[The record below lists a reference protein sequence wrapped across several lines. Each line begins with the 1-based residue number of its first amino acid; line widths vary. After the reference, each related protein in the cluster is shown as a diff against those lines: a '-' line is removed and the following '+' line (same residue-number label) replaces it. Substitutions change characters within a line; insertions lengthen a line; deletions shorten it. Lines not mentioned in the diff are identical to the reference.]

1 MAAITRRAVLG
12 WLGAVGAVLIA
23 PAGGF
28 VTYLYVKSGRSN
40 TGELTFANQ
49 VRIPPLL
56 APTADSDGGKRFRME
71 LQEGTSELLPGKLTR
86 TWGANGPIL
95 GPTLR
100 ATRGERV
107 AIEVTNRLPETTTVH
122 WHGMHLPAEMDGG
135 PHQPIPNG
143 ATWRPTWTIA
153 QRAATLWYH
162 PHLHQTTAQHV
173 YRGVAGLFL
182 IDDPA
187 TADLPLPSQ
196 YGVDD
201 VPVIIQDRNFTEDGQ
216 LDMTDMNFSGLTVT
230 GLLGQE
236 ILINGTHNPHFPV
249 TAELTRFRLLNGS
262 NARVYDIGFTD
273 DRDFSLIATDSGLLA
288 TPQRMNRLLLS
299 PGERAEIVV
308 RCRPGEE
315 VIMRSFPPT
324 LGANFAYERLA
335 GGDDTHDLL
344 KLVAASSLRPSPPLP
359 AKLGDEP
366 PPPKPTITAPF
377 RLEMGDFTFN
387 GKTMG
392 SDRLDRVVRTD
403 AVEVWEIV
411 NGQAI
416 PHNFHVHGSAFHVL
430 DVNGRKPPARWRGE
444 KDTVFVAPGNTLR
457 LAVRFLPYSDPRHP
471 YMFHCHI
478 LAHEDAGMMGQFMT
492 VSEKDAP
499 LVSTDGLSKEHV
511 GHGG

>member
-1 MAAITRRAVLG
+1 MAAVTRRTVLG

-28 VTYLYVKSGRSN
+28 VTYLYIKSSRSN
-40 TGELTFANQ
+40 TGKLSFANR

-56 APTADSDGGKRFRME
+56 APTADADGRKRFHLE
-71 LQEGTSELLPGKLTR
+71 LQEGTSELLPGKLAR
-86 TWGANGPIL
+86 TWGANGPLL

-135 PHQPIPNG
+135 PHQPIPSDT
-143 ATWRPTWTIA
+143 TWKPAWTIE

-187 TADLPLPSQ
+187 TAGLALPQQ

-201 VPVIIQDRNFTEDGQ
+201 VPLIIQDRNFTEDGQ

-230 GLLGQE
+230 GLLGQD
-236 ILINGTHNPHFPV
+236 ILVNGTYDPHFQV
-249 TAELTRFRLLNGS
+249 TSELTRFRLLNGS
-262 NARVYDIGFTD
+262 NARVYDIGFLD
-273 DRDFSLIATDSGLLA
+273 DREFSVIATDSGLLA
-288 TPQRMNRLLLS
+288 APQRRKRLMLS

-308 RCRPGEE
+308 RFRPGEE

-324 LGANFAYERLA
+324 LGANFAYEHLA
-335 GGDDTHDLL
+335 GGSDTHDLI
-344 KLVAASSLRPSPPLP
+344 KLVAADRLRPSPPLP
-359 AKLGDEP
+359 TTLATDVA
-366 PPPKPTITAPF
+366 PPKPTRSDPF

-392 SDRLDRVVRTD
+392 SNRVDRVVRTD
-403 AVEVWEIV
+403 SVELWEVV

-416 PHNFHVHGSAFHVL
+416 PHNFHIHGSAFHVL
-430 DVNGRKPPARWRGE
+430 SVNGDEPPVGMRGE

-457 LAVRFLPYSDPRHP
+457 LAVRFLPYSDPRRP